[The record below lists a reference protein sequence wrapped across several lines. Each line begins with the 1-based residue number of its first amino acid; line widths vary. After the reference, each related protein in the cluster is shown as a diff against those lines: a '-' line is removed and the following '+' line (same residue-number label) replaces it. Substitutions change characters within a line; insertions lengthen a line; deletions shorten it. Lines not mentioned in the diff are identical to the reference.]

1 MINYSVKENL
11 NTNVNDL
18 NYDLLKAAEAMS
30 VMVDE
35 IENGHS
41 IGTHI
46 TFEQMTI
53 YLDDT
58 DPKSPYIYV
67 RTHEEASYG
76 RDAKHGLSIK
86 LYNTKTSSRDGAGH
100 RIIIKRKDGDQKFD
114 RIAKDDL
121 NGIANNKVRRFVKNF
136 IYDNYGYIRHYWNYD
151 DYVTGYTLDE
161 IAEGIRENLRNNDY
175 SESGHKYEINY
186 NGTIFDRETYD
197 SRKGG
202 KKGKGKK

>member
-58 DPKSPYIYV
+58 DPKSPYIFLDTRGKIV
-67 RTHEEASYG
+67 
-76 RDAKHGLSIK
+76 
-86 LYNTKTSSRDGAGH
+86 YN
-100 RIIIKRKDGDQKFD
+100 IP
-114 RIAKDDL
+114 
-121 NGIANNKVRRFVKNF
+121 
-136 IYDNYGYIRHYWNYD
+136 
-151 DYVTGYTLDE
+151 
-161 IAEGIRENLRNNDY
+161 NLP
-175 SESGHKYEINY
+175 
-186 NGTIFDRETYD
+186 
-197 SRKGG
+197 
-202 KKGKGKK
+202 